1 VHAVAKGTVTYAGW
15 GEGYGNLI
23 RIKHSGGLSTGYAHL
38 SRIASGV
45 RVGKTVDQGDL
56 LGSVG
61 QTGLATGPHLHYMME
76 KNGKV
81 IDPRSMKSEPPI
93 PLDRSLRPQ
102 FEAFIAPLAAKF

>member
-1 VHAVAKGTVTYAGW
+1 
-15 GEGYGNLI
+15 
-23 RIKHSGGLSTGYAHL
+23 
-38 SRIASGV
+38 
-45 RVGKTVDQGDL
+45 
-56 LGSVG
+56 
-61 QTGLATGPHLHYMME
+61 ME